1 MRPLALRMSG
11 LRSYRSE
18 VTIDFGD
25 PGLIAIVG
33 DTGAGKSSILEALFF
48 VLYGGCTWDHR
59 AAVPLISDG
68 VTVMQVEL
76 VFLAEGR
83 RWRVFRSASR
93 TSSQRR
99 HELECLDDTS
109 IRFDNDVPV
118 SNEIK
123 RLIGLDHDAVVRT
136 VILPQGRFQLLLQAT
151 RTDRTAILRG
161 IFRLDERAAARDQ
174 AERAARRLRPG
185 VDDLKTKRAA
195 LPADPAADL
204 ADARDRPDQARSRRA
219 RSQDLAEEIPAAA
232 SQREDADRRAAD
244 LEARER
250 LVRGTL
256 IPTAGA
262 DLADLAATAV
272 QLEEQRCH
280 LHGDRERHRREADSL
295 AGLLRQ
301 APHDAER
308 PGHLPRPPSSP
319 IFPHEQLPHLARE
332 AAGCEEQTRELEALA
347 ERLQD
352 QEVAAAALR
361 PPPLQARAEAP
372 RLDPPTTP
380 AAQNVSQAQ
389 A

>member
-1 MRPLALRMSG
+1 MSG

-109 IRFDNDVPV
+109 VRFDNDVPV

-123 RLIGLDHDAVVRT
+123 RLIGLDHDAFVRT

-151 RTDRTAILRG
+151 RTDRTAILKG
-161 IFRLDERAAARDQ
+161 IFRLDQLAAARDQ

-185 VDDLKTKRAA
+185 VDALKFKRAA
-195 LPADPAADL
+195 LPADPAAAL
-204 ADARDRPDQARSRRA
+204 ADARERHDQARSRLA
-219 RSQDLAEEIPAAA
+219 RIQDLAEEITTAA

-262 DLADLAATAV
+262 DLA
-272 QLEEQRCH
+272 
-280 LHGDRERHRREADSL
+280 
-295 AGLLRQ
+295 
-301 APHDAER
+301 
-308 PGHLPRPPSSP
+308 LPPMKANRS
-319 IFPHEQLPHLARE
+319 
-332 AAGCEEQTRELEALA
+332 
-347 ERLQD
+347 
-352 QEVAAAALR
+352 
-361 PPPLQARAEAP
+361 
-372 RLDPPTTP
+372 PTTVGYST
-380 AAQNVSQAQ
+380 NVKAGARSVSRPVRGSTIAR
-389 A
+389 